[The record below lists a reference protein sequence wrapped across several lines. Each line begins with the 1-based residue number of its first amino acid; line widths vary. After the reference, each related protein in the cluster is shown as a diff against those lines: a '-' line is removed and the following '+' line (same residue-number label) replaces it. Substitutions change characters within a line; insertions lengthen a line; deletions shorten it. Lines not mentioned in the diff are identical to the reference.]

1 MKGHTE
7 PRMMRPAFR
16 WSTASGK
23 TRLPD
28 TSANVVPVVPVTP
41 VALIAP
47 GHAQAP
53 PGPPPGATMPDRAG
67 TTPESG
73 NAPRSIRDLPLRSGR
88 GSLRRRPIALPRRA
102 ALTHIGASE
111 RIDHLEAIAAAVSDY
126 RRLVAAY
133 LAQQIALAQDG
144 VGLDD
149 LVCDTW
155 EDFEQVAA
163 EVRLFAAVD
172 DLKRKGG

>member
-1 MKGHTE
+1 MLSE
-7 PRMMRPAFR
+7 
-16 WSTASGK
+16 
-23 TRLPD
+23 
-28 TSANVVPVVPVTP
+28 
-41 VALIAP
+41 
-47 GHAQAP
+47 
-53 PGPPPGATMPDRAG
+53 
-67 TTPESG
+67 
-73 NAPRSIRDLPLRSGR
+73 
-88 GSLRRRPIALPRRA
+88 RRPIVLPRRA

-163 EVRLFAAVD
+163 AAVRLFAAVD